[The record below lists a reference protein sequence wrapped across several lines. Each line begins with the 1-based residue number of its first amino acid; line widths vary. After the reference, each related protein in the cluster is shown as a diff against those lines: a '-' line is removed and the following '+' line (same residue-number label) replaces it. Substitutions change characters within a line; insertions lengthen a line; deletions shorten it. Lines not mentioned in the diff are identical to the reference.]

1 MDCMKRTYLVGEAAL
16 IASMERDT
24 LRVWLRRSYFDF
36 DRPEGWKR
44 FTFLEV
50 MAISVFAEV
59 VRRTKDHELAK
70 WIAVKEMGHW
80 CSPGRFPAAECFV
93 EFWRDESEKLWCEV
107 IEGSNRMLDIA
118 NSAIRTES
126 YDTMAYG
133 FINLSAI
140 RNKAIERMNAYA
152 EGRLGEDGK
161 MQP

>member
-1 MDCMKRTYLVGEAAL
+1 MDLKRTYLVGEAAV
-16 IASMERDT
+16 IAQMERDT

-70 WIAVKEMGHW
+70 WIAAEEMVLW
-80 CSPGRFPAAECFV
+80 CGPERFPASDCFV
-93 EFWRDESEKLWCEV
+93 EYWRDDQEKLWCEV
-107 IEGSNRMLDIA
+107 VHGEDRM
-118 NSAIRTES
+118 IRAARTAVETES
-126 YDTMAYG
+126 TETMVYG
-133 FINLSAI
+133 FVNLSAI
-140 RNKAIERMNAYA
+140 RNKFIERITAFA

-161 MQP
+161 VLP